1 MAQSD
6 YNIANDS
13 APAVRAKLNTVFESI
28 ATNNAGSAE
37 PTTTFAHQW
46 WYDATTNILKQ
57 RNAADD
63 AWIDI
68 GQFDQSAGTF
78 QPIGTPQLTQ
88 VQVEDDTDTT
98 FGLVSGQRL
107 GQGAVAATTG
117 FRPPDAH
124 FAGVYS
130 SGTGTLPLGS
140 SLRNVITGSAAVVAD
155 TLTLQAGSYYVEAFA
170 SLRLIDG
177 LGSVQGASVAL
188 LDVTGS
194 AELGI
199 VNSMRTNQRSSGG
212 RASMPF
218 YLTVAAATDYR
229 LDFQRS
235 NSDFV
240 ASQAG
245 GQSTHSSGTTRYD
258 HELRI
263 WQIG

>member
-1 MAQSD
+1 MAQSN
-6 YNIANDS
+6 YSVPNTG
-13 APAVRAKLNTVFESI
+13 APAARAQINDVFESI

-46 WYDATTNILKQ
+46 WYDGTTNILKM

-68 GQFDQSAGTF
+68 GQFDQTAGTF
-78 QPIGTPQLTQ
+78 EPIGTPQLTQ

-140 SLRNVITGSAAVVAD
+140 SLRNVITGSAAVAAD

-170 SLRLIDG
+170 SLRVVEPWFSLP
-177 LGSVQGASVAL
+177 ARRWRFW
-188 LDVTGS
+188 
-194 AELGI
+194 
-199 VNSMRTNQRSSGG
+199 M
-212 RASMPF
+212 
-218 YLTVAAATDYR
+218 
-229 LDFQRS
+229 
-235 NSDFV
+235 
-240 ASQAG
+240 
-245 GQSTHSSGTTRYD
+245 
-258 HELRI
+258 
-263 WQIG
+263 

>member
-1 MAQSD
+1 MAQSN
-6 YNIANDS
+6 YSVPNTG
-13 APAVRAKLNTVFESI
+13 APAARAQINDVFESI
-28 ATNNAGSAE
+28 ATNNAGASA
-37 PTTTFAHQW
+37 PSATFPHQW
-46 WYDATTNILKQ
+46 WYDATTNVLKQ

-68 GQFDQSAGTF
+68 GQFDQTAGTF

-124 FAGVYS
+124 FAGVYT
-130 SGTGTLPLGS
+130 SGTGTLPLGT

-218 YLTVAAATDYR
+218 YLTVAASTDYR

-263 WQIG
+263 WQIA

>member
-1 MAQSD
+1 
-6 YNIANDS
+6 
-13 APAVRAKLNTVFESI
+13 
-28 ATNNAGSAE
+28 
-37 PTTTFAHQW
+37 
-46 WYDATTNILKQ
+46 
-57 RNAADD
+57 
-63 AWIDI
+63 
-68 GQFDQSAGTF
+68 
-78 QPIGTPQLTQ
+78 

-140 SLRNVITGSAAVVAD
+140 SLRNVITGSAAVAAD

-170 SLRLIDG
+170 SLEVVDG

-188 LDVTGS
+188 
-194 AELGI
+194 
-199 VNSMRTNQRSSGG
+199 SGCDRFG
-212 RASMPF
+212 RARHRQLHAEQS
-218 YLTVAAATDYR
+218 TVQRRPGVDAILSDGCGSHR
-229 LDFQRS
+229 LPPRLPAQ
-235 NSDFV
+235 NST
-240 ASQAG
+240 SQAMLAVIHA
-245 GQSTHSSGTTRYD
+245 QRGTTRYD

>member
-1 MAQSD
+1 MSQSD

-140 SLRNVITGSAAVVAD
+140 SLRNVITGSAAVAAD

-170 SLRLIDG
+170 SLRVTSNLREPCRRVG
-177 LGSVQGASVAL
+177 GASGCDGFGGTRHRQLHEA
-188 LDVTGS
+188 
-194 AELGI
+194 
-199 VNSMRTNQRSSGG
+199 NNRSSGG
-212 RASMPF
+212 KASMPF

-229 LDFQRS
+229 LDFRRENS
-235 NSDFV
+235 NFE
-240 ASQAG
+240 ARLQG
-245 GQSTHSSGTTRYD
+245 GASTHSSGTTRYD